1 MAPKKAGKKFRRR
14 YRLLNDP
21 FIQSEADFRAS
32 APYGDPHEEPDDGFV
47 WDNRAPGLRVNFG
60 RRKVSWSYF
69 KQVRIHGKRQTIS
82 VVLGTWPLM
91 KVKAARDAALI
102 EAGRVAA
109 KRIRPGKRAAVK
121 FGEAFEEYIKAAEAK
136 AERKGKP
143 ARWAKN
149 ARLIGSSLLLP
160 EFARFPLADL
170 SASPAIVRDF
180 HKRITRDNGPVQA
193 NRAMAVLRA
202 TYRNAAKLNRDLP
215 PALPTS
221 AVVWNTEK
229 PAEKGV
235 FDFHEWAAAWR
246 AIPSA
251 TKRGFH
257 LANLLTSCRP
267 GELARAVLDTKRR
280 ELVIPKSKS
289 GRDLHIPLSIPIA
302 RALKMAK
309 GGNWAAARLNPVRDG
324 LPAFGHALRHAGTSV
339 AVALG
344 IDPLLRKMLL
354 GHSLGSDVT
363 EGYASSEMLRKPLR
377 EAQRKISAEIV
388 RRLAL

>member
-1 MAPKKAGKKFRRR
+1 MASEDKRLYRDLDKEVLR
-14 YRLLNDP
+14 YAAVVRAAK
-21 FIQSEADFRAS
+21 EADRDNVGTWTF
-32 APYGDPHEEPDDGFV
+32 
-47 WDNRAPGLRVNFG
+47 WDTLVPGLRATIGKHKTSF
-60 RRKVSWSYF
+60 SYF
-69 KQVRIHGKRQTIS
+69 KQHRVHGKRSTTAVTLGHFPDMS
-82 VVLGTWPLM
+82 V
-91 KVKAARDAALI
+91 KDARDLARI
-102 EAGRVAA
+102 EAGRIAA
-109 KRIRPGKRAAVK
+109 KRIRPGKRSAVK
-121 FGEAFEEYIKAAEAK
+121 FAEAFEEYIAAAEAK
-136 AERKGKP
+136 AEAKGKP

-160 EFARFPLADL
+160 EFGRWPLSDL
-170 SASPAIVRDF
+170 SAAPAVVRDF
-180 HKRITRDNGPVQA
+180 HKRITRDSGPVQA

-267 GELARAVLDTKRR
+267 GELARAVLDAKRR

-289 GRDLHIPLSIPIA
+289 GRDLHIPLSIPIV
-302 RALKMAK
+302 RALKMAR
-309 GGNWAAARLNPVRDG
+309 GGNWSAARLNAVRDG

-344 IDPLLRKMLL
+344 VDPLLRKMLL

-377 EAQRKISAEIV
+377 DAQRRISAEIM
-388 RRLAL
+388 RRLGLSV